1 MVGIFGVLF
10 IIFIFVSIL
19 YSLSFPFQIGS
30 IILNSREGRRETENG
45 VLSRDEPV
53 ETVRKITN
61 TDWQRLVFSLF
72 CLLFVVFFVYPHF
85 MRMRAS
91 GQYTQCQSNLKNYGV
106 VLKMYAEDNGGH
118 YPERLAQLTPQ
129 YLRVMLSCASTG
141 TDTYSHSY
149 TAYISPDARNDA
161 FTFYCEGDHYK
172 YQSKRYQ
179 WRVPKNY
186 PQYNSRNGLISR

>member
-1 MVGIFGVLF
+1 MAGIFGILF
-10 IIFIFVSIL
+10 IIFILVSIL
-19 YSLSFPFQIGS
+19 YSLSIPFQIGS
-30 IILNSREGRRETENG
+30 MILGGRKGRWENENG
-45 VLSRDEPV
+45 VLSGEEPV
-53 ETVRKITN
+53 ETGRKISN

-91 GQYTQCQSNLKNYGV
+91 GQYTQCQSNEKNLGTA
-106 VLKMYAEDNGGH
+106 LEMYAKDNEGH

-129 YLRVMLSCASTG
+129 YLQVMPTCGATG
-141 TDTYSHSY
+141 IDTYSHSY
-149 TAYISPDARNDA
+149 TAYISPDAHSDA

-179 WRVPKNY
+179 WRVPENY
-186 PQYNSRNGLISR
+186 PQYNSRQGLISR